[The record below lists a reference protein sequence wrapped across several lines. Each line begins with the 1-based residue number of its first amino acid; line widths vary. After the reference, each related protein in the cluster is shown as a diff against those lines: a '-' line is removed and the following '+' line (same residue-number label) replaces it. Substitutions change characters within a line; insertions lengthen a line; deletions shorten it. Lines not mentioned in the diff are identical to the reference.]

1 MLYRLLLV
9 RLSSSQ
15 FHCSRFAIFS
25 RIYVCSDNKFIKFLS
40 LLLESSKIISCV
52 FLKDEYGSTNDIFFQ
67 WVSLKHAISTKSYW
81 VCGKEIFV
89 LSLCFV
95 YIFSLIFV
103 IFFYCLFSLFYCLI
117 FCHNLI
123 KILNLFFFFYFL
135 RFSVC
140 LIYFSETLSLVPIC
154 AQLTYVFSISVNL

>member
-52 FLKDEYGSTNDIFFQ
+52 FLKDEYGSANDIFFQ
-67 WVSLKHAISTKSYW
+67 WVSLKHAISTKAYW

-89 LSLCFV
+89 LSLCFI

-123 KILNLFFFFYFL
+123 KILNLS
-135 RFSVC
+135 FSS
-140 LIYFSETLSLVPIC
+140 IS
-154 AQLTYVFSISVNL
+154 YVFLFVWFIFQKHCLLYQYVHSWLMFFQLV